1 MDPFTE
7 NYLGEDVVVFLLI
20 DIVVELVE
28 VVAVVDTEL
37 VVVDVKVE
45 ATGSCSIKLST

>member
-1 MDPFTE
+1 MNE
-7 NYLGEDVVVFLLI
+7 IYLGEDVVVSLLV

-28 VVAVVDTEL
+28 VVSVVETEL

-45 ATGSCSIKLST
+45 ATGTCSIKLST

>member
-1 MDPFTE
+1 MS
-7 NYLGEDVVVFLLI
+7 LLV

-28 VVAVVDTEL
+28 VVSVVETEL

-45 ATGSCSIKLST
+45 ATGTCSIKLST

>member
-1 MDPFTE
+1 M
-7 NYLGEDVVVFLLI
+7 YLGEDVVVSLLV

-28 VVAVVDTEL
+28 VVSVVETEL

-45 ATGSCSIKLST
+45 ATGTCSIKLST